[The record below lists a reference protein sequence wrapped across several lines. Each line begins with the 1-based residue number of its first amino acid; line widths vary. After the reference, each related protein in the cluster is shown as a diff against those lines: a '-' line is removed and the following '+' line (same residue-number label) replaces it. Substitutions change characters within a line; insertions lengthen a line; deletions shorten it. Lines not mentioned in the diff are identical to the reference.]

1 MTTNKNLIKKQT
13 NKTKMLEALTH
24 CLGNISEACKM
35 VNISRETHYRWIR
48 EDDFY
53 AQQIEDLQESI
64 IDFVESELFKQIKDG
79 NTTATIFYLKTK
91 GKKRGYIEK
100 TEVDINQNQIDLSD
114 LSTAEIVRL
123 LDENPKDENE

>member
-1 MTTNKNLIKKQT
+1 MAN
-13 NKTKMLEALTH
+13 
-24 CLGNISEACKM
+24 ACEN
-35 VNISRETHYRWIR
+35 VTE
-48 EDDFY
+48 F
-53 AQQIEDLQESI
+53 L
-64 IDFVESELFKQIKDG
+64 FVDWATRIFVGLFKQIKDG